1 VDSLVLQTAIGLVF
15 IFATFAA
22 AVSALTEV
30 ISRLIGL
37 RGEYLLR
44 GLRTLLDAKAGQ
56 GAGKLE
62 LALGDLFRRKS
73 GAPDTDSDPFAT
85 KVMLHPLVWVSADQ
99 AEMPA
104 NPGNAKLTRK
114 GRQRLPAYLPARTF
128 AAALIDLLVKDASGD
143 STTVRLKNAIEQLE
157 PGPLKAALTALLD
170 DVAGDIDA
178 FRTRL
183 EAWYDDHMAR
193 VSGWYKRH
201 VRWISLGL
209 GVVLVLAFNLSAVAI
224 GQSLYTDQA
233 LRDSVVTAATDA
245 ADCQGKQPAE
255 CLSAV
260 RQQIDSVR
268 GAGLPIGWGPVPEC
282 VPHTKCGWLA
292 RYGLADPNGGSRFDV
307 MFFLLVLAGWSIMV
321 LALVPGARFWFDI
334 LGKLGTLRSTGPKP
348 ALSQT

>member
-1 VDSLVLQTAIGLVF
+1 MDSLVLQTAIGLAF

-44 GLRTLLDAKAGQ
+44 GLRTLLDAKPGEAAGR
-56 GAGKLE
+56 LE
-62 LALGDLFRRKS
+62 LRLGDLFRTRP
-73 GAPDTDSDPFAT
+73 GVPDQDSESYAT
-85 KVMLHPLVWVSADQ
+85 KVMLHPLVRVSADK

-114 GRQRLPAYLPARTF
+114 GRQKLPAYLPGRTF
-128 AAALIDLLVKDASGD
+128 AAALMRVLVKDASGH
-143 STTVRLKNAIEQLE
+143 TTIDQLKSSIAHLDD
-157 PGPLKAALTALLD
+157 GPLKQALTSLIA
-170 DVAGDIDA
+170 DVGGDVDA

-201 VRWISLGL
+201 VRWISLGI

-245 ADCQGKQPAE
+245 ADCQRKAPAE
-255 CLSAV
+255 CLSEV

-268 GAGLPIGWGPVPEC
+268 GAGLPMGWGPVPEC

-292 RYGLADPNGGSRFDV
+292 RYGLADPNADSRFDV

-334 LGKLGTLRSTGPKP
+334 LSKLGTLRSTGPKP
-348 ALSQT
+348 AQSQT